1 MSKRVRSGWAR
12 RGARGGAGRGV
23 SGAQPRAVTHRGRT
37 RAPSVTAGEPSHS
50 EAAFRCRGSQLPGR
64 LFVERAAATMNEF
77 ELTDADA
84 AIVAEIC
91 ENWTEFRLR
100 SSLQQPASRSP
111 STTTW
116 SRPSRRI
123 EPRQCQGKW
132 PDRPLDHRSGCP
144 RVPVA
149 VRTSRLSSREEGKA
163 IIFTPVRESSG
174 ESQLRSCRRSRSDAL
189 ARRTCRSYH
198 LPVLGRGGVRDR
210 RQYRDQWRPAHA
222 IAGTLKA

>member
-1 MSKRVRSGWAR
+1 MHLMM
-12 RGARGGAGRGV
+12 
-23 SGAQPRAVTHRGRT
+23 PI
-37 RAPSVTAGEPSHS
+37 E
-50 EAAFRCRGSQLPGR
+50 
-64 LFVERAAATMNEF
+64 NETPKMA
-77 ELTDADA
+77 LG
-84 AIVAEIC
+84 
-91 ENWTEFRLR
+91 
-100 SSLQQPASRSP
+100 
-111 STTTW
+111 
-116 SRPSRRI
+116 RRI
-123 EPRQCQGKW
+123 EPCQCQGKW

-174 ESQLRSCRRSRSDAL
+174 ESQLRSLPQIPLGRLGEPEEIAG
-189 ARRTCRSYH
+189 YH

>member
-1 MSKRVRSGWAR
+1 MLLVLDNCEHVIEAAAALAVDTL
-12 RGARGGAGRGV
+12 RGAPGV
-23 SGAQPRAVTHRGRT
+23 RVLATSREPLRTEGEHVHRLS
-37 RAPSVTAGEPSHS
+37 PLESPPTARQLS
-50 EAAFRCRGSQLPGR
+50 GSQLPGR

-123 EPRQCQGKW
+123 EPRQCQGEW

-174 ESQLRSCRRSRSDAL
+174 ESQLRSCRRSRSDASASPKKFQVL
-189 ARRTCRSYH
+189 SSTCARTGRRS
-198 LPVLGRGGVRDR
+198 
-210 RQYRDQWRPAHA
+210 
-222 IAGTLKA
+222 

>member
-1 MSKRVRSGWAR
+1 MLLVLDNCEH
-12 RGARGGAGRGV
+12 V
-23 SGAQPRAVTHRGRT
+23 I
-37 RAPSVTAGEPSHS
+37 
-50 EAAFRCRGSQLPGR
+50 EAAAALAVDTAPRVLATSREPLRTDGEHVRRLSPLESPPTARQLSV
-64 LFVERAAATMNEF
+64 VEALNFPADCSWNDEF

-91 ENWTEFRLR
+91 EKLDGIPLAIEFAAAREPVGR
-100 SSLQQPASRSP
+100 AQRHSQGNPAGSNRANARENGQIGR
-111 STTTW
+111 STT
-116 SRPSRRI
+116 
-123 EPRQCQGKW
+123 
-132 PDRPLDHRSGCP
+132 RSGCP

-174 ESQLRSCRRSRSDAL
+174 ESQLRSLPQIPLGRLGEPEEFAG
-189 ARRTCRSYH
+189 YH

-222 IAGTLKA
+222 IAGTVKA

>member
-1 MSKRVRSGWAR
+1 MLLVLDNCEHVIEAAAALAVDTL
-12 RGARGGAGRGV
+12 RGC
-23 SGAQPRAVTHRGRT
+23 RACGFWRPAASVTHRGRT
-37 RAPSVTAGEPSHS
+37 RAPSVTARKPSHS

-116 SRPSRRI
+116 SRQSRRI
-123 EPRQCQGKW
+123 EPCQRQGKW
-132 PDRPLDHRSGCP
+132 PDRTLDHRSGCP
-144 RVPVA
+144 GVPVA

-174 ESQLRSCRRSRSDAL
+174 ESQLRSCRRSRSDASASPKKL
-189 ARRTCRSYH
+189 QVLSSTCARMGRRS
-198 LPVLGRGGVRDR
+198 
-210 RQYRDQWRPAHA
+210 
-222 IAGTLKA
+222 

>member
-1 MSKRVRSGWAR
+1 MLLVLDNCEHVIEA
-12 RGARGGAGRGV
+12 AAALAVDTLGGAGRAG
-23 SGAQPRAVTHRGRT
+23 SGDQPRALRTEGEHVHRLS
-37 RAPSVTAGEPSHS
+37 PLESLPQ
-50 EAAFRCRGSQLPGR
+50 RGSFPLPR
-64 LFVERAAATMNEF
+64 LSTSPPIVRGTRGGDMNEF

-116 SRPSRRI
+116 SRQSRRI
-123 EPRQCQGKW
+123 EPCQRQGKW

-174 ESQLRSCRRSRSDAL
+174 ESQLRSCRRSRSDASASPKKL
-189 ARRTCRSYH
+189 QVLSSTCARTGRRS
-198 LPVLGRGGVRDR
+198 
-210 RQYRDQWRPAHA
+210 
-222 IAGTLKA
+222 